1 MMITGIDYIIY
12 SDKSPYDIEEYF
24 ISLLKKKWNKLII
37 DEFERT
43 DSRLEL
49 FFAKDKKMFYRFD
62 KVAYTLNEQGEG
74 CFMLLSNIIDQ
85 LESKIKILDIIYP
98 ESKHNKIQ
106 YDSTIMLHNICE
118 YTLVLPAEITESD
131 FAREIYTYLENAL
144 RLR

>member
-1 MMITGIDYIIY
+1 
-12 SDKSPYDIEEYF
+12 
-24 ISLLKKKWNKLII
+24 
-37 DEFERT
+37 
-43 DSRLEL
+43 
-49 FFAKDKKMFYRFD
+49 
-62 KVAYTLNEQGEG
+62 
-74 CFMLLSNIIDQ
+74 MLLSKIIDQ

-106 YDSTIMLHNICE
+106 YDSTIMLHNIWE